1 LRPATTLA
9 LALTAALLAAQTIR
23 VKVDLVSVPVLVLS
37 AEGRVV
43 PNLQPADFHLFDN
56 DVPRPFQLDTSAT
69 PLSVA
74 IAVQANQDVRAYLPF
89 VARVGNEI
97 DALLLGEAGESAAIV
112 YGDDVAI
119 AKPFDSGDLS
129 TALRKLAPDGRR
141 ARALD
146 AGMRALDLLRARPPN
161 RGRVLLYIGQPA
173 DNGSEEHL
181 DDLRRAAERE
191 SVTVHAL
198 ALPELGKT
206 FVADTFSLSGLSSRS
221 DRGGFKAGAD
231 LTRLIPALTRT
242 AAAAESAD
250 PFSVL
255 AAATGGTQL
264 HFRKQGQLEDAIAIL
279 GVELHSAYVLSF
291 SPGAAS
297 PGYHTLRVE
306 VDVPGAK
313 IHARPG
319 YWLSRE

>member
-1 LRPATTLA
+1 MRPATTLA
-9 LALTAALLAAQTIR
+9 FALAAALLAAQTIR
-23 VKVDLVSVPVLVLS
+23 VKVNLVSVPVLVLS

-56 DVPRPFQLDTSAT
+56 DAPRPFQLDPSAT

-74 IAVQANQDVRAYLPF
+74 LAVQANQDVRAYLPL

-112 YGDDVAI
+112 YGDEVTI

-146 AGMRALDLLRARPPN
+146 AGMRALDLLRARPAN
-161 RGRVLLYIGQPA
+161 RSRVLLYIGQPA

-181 DDLRRAAERE
+181 DDLRRAAERD

-206 FVADTFSLSGLSSRS
+206 FVSDTFSLSGLSSRS

-231 LTRLIPALTRT
+231 LTRLIP
-242 AAAAESAD
+242 D

-279 GVELHSAYVLSF
+279 GVSLHSAYVLSF

-306 VDVPGAK
+306 VDIPGAK
-313 IHARPG
+313 THARPG
-319 YWLSRE
+319 YWITGE